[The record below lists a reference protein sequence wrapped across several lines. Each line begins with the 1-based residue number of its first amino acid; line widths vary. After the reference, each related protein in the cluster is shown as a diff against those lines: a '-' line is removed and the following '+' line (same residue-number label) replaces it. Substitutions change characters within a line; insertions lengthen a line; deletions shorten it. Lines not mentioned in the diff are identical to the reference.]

1 MPTDQPQDQSQDQPQ
16 APSPDQDW
24 EISLQKLYRR
34 RETNQPIREGDPRR
48 FLAAAADL
56 TARKVQRQ
64 ADTLTPST
72 TGPRMVVTCWDS
84 LLPPAFLEH
93 TITELD
99 PETDR
104 PEVLLGKILWEI
116 LQQFGPDDAY
126 LFLALITKA
135 GETLHPWQSPLTLN
149 ADEIPNILG
158 WEKTRLNEKP
168 IARFKEVHELVDRVI
183 ARTITLSI
191 TDLTSNAISEHTITQ
206 HSSPFWSLHGSA
218 YISRLGR
225 TVSTS
230 TDPSTYR
237 TALIQD
243 IQFTL
248 IPGHWIQIFLDRDP
262 QNLAQLIEFSQSAK
276 GILRINPTRKKLAA
290 RLALFL
296 TAIEPL
302 HPTATYRVRDLL
314 SEVESD
320 KNLNSYYKTDETQ
333 TRLFVRWNNALRAL
347 KNLEWSIEFDDETYP
362 NALRP
367 IWSNEE
373 EEDSPLPGRFDHW
386 FRTWLDGRLIL
397 RSSPPELSLE
407 NIRMGDRRLGS
418 IITRPK
424 RERVSAPIGPAPI
437 TGKTLNVALTLKGW
451 SKAQLS
457 NFLHMDRSMITH
469 WIKGSR
475 PISEDQ
481 RKRLWKILGKE
492 LLAAQKVRY

>member
-1 MPTDQPQDQSQDQPQ
+1 MSTIDQPQDQPQDQN
-16 APSPDQDW
+16 QDW
-24 EISLQKLYRR
+24 EVSLQKLYRR
-34 RETNQPIREGDPRR
+34 RETNQPIQEGDPRR

-56 TARKVQRQ
+56 TARQVQRQ
-64 ADTLTPST
+64 ADLPTPPT
-72 TGPRMVVTCWDS
+72 NETRTVVNCWDT
-84 LLPPAFLEH
+84 LLPTAFLDH
-93 TITELD
+93 TITLLD
-99 PETDR
+99 PETER

-116 LQQFGPDDAY
+116 LQQFGSDDAY

-135 GETLHPWQSPLTLN
+135 GETLHPWQSSLTLN

-158 WEKTRLNEKP
+158 WEKPRPNEKP
-168 IARFKEVHELVDRVI
+168 IARFKQVIELIDRVI
-183 ARTITLSI
+183 DRTITITI
-191 TDLTSNAISEHTITQ
+191 TDFTPNAYVDHTITQ
-206 HSSPFWSLHGSA
+206 HSSPFWSLNGRA

-225 TVSTS
+225 TTSTS

-237 TALIQD
+237 TALLKD
-243 IQFTL
+243 IQLTL

-262 QNLAQLIEFSQSAK
+262 QNLTQLIEFSQSAK

-302 HPTATYRVRDLL
+302 HPSATYRVRDLL
-314 SEVESD
+314 NEVESD
-320 KNLNSYYKTDETQ
+320 RNLQNYYKTDETQ

-347 KNLEWSIEFDDETYP
+347 KNLEWSIAFDDETYP
-362 NALRP
+362 HALRP
-367 IWSNEE
+367 IWSSEE
-373 EEDSPLPGRFDHW
+373 EEDSLLPGRFNHW
-386 FRTWLDGRLIL
+386 FSTWLDGRLIL
-397 RSSPPELSLE
+397 HSSPPEPKLE

-457 NFLHMDRSMITH
+457 TYLHMDRSMITH

-475 PISEDQ
+475 PISEEQ
-481 RKRLWKILGKE
+481 RKRLWKILAKE

>member
-1 MPTDQPQDQSQDQPQ
+1 MSTTDQPQDQPQDQSQDQN
-16 APSPDQDW
+16 QDW
-24 EISLQKLYRR
+24 EVSLQKLYRR
-34 RETNQPIREGDPRR
+34 RETNQPIQEGDPRR

-56 TARKVQRQ
+56 TARQVQRQ
-64 ADTLTPST
+64 ADLPTPST
-72 TGPRMVVTCWDS
+72 NETRTVVNCWDT
-84 LLPPAFLEH
+84 LLPTAFLDH
-93 TITELD
+93 TITLLD

-116 LQQFGPDDAY
+116 LQQFGSDDAY

-135 GETLHPWQSPLTLN
+135 GETLHPWQSSLTLN

-158 WEKTRLNEKP
+158 WEKPRPNEKP
-168 IARFKEVHELVDRVI
+168 IARFKQVIELIDRVI
-183 ARTITLSI
+183 DRTITITI
-191 TDLTSNAISEHTITQ
+191 TDLTPNAYVDHTITQ
-206 HSSPFWSLHGSA
+206 HSSPFWSLNGRA

-225 TVSTS
+225 TTSTS

-237 TALIQD
+237 NALLKD
-243 IQFTL
+243 IQLTL

-262 QNLAQLIEFSQSAK
+262 QNLTQLIEFSQSAK

-302 HPTATYRVRDLL
+302 HPSATYRVRDLL

-320 KNLNSYYKTDETQ
+320 RNLQNYYKTDETQ

-347 KNLEWSIEFDDETYP
+347 KNLEWSIAFDDETYP
-362 NALRP
+362 HALRP
-367 IWSNEE
+367 IWSSEE
-373 EEDSPLPGRFDHW
+373 EEDSLLPGRFNHW
-386 FRTWLDGRLIL
+386 FSTWLDGRLIL
-397 RSSPPELSLE
+397 HSSPPEPKLE

-457 NFLHMDRSMITH
+457 TYLHMDRSMITH

-475 PISEDQ
+475 PISEEQ
-481 RKRLWKILGKE
+481 RKRLWKILAKE

>member
-1 MPTDQPQDQSQDQPQ
+1 MTTNQSNHQNL
-16 APSPDQDW
+16 DW

-34 RETNQPIREGDPRR
+34 RETNQPLREGDPRR

-56 TARKVQRQ
+56 TARKEERQ
-64 ADTLTPST
+64 ANALRPEANSPNTIVNCWDTL
-72 TGPRMVVTCWDS
+72 
-84 LLPPAFLEH
+84 LPAAFLEH
-93 TITELD
+93 EITAGD

-116 LQQFGPDDAY
+116 LQQFGSDDAY
-126 LFLALITKA
+126 IFLTLITKA
-135 GETLHPWQSPLTLN
+135 GETDHPWQTPIQLN
-149 ADEIPNILG
+149 AEEIPILLG
-158 WEKTRLNEKP
+158 WEKPRPNEKP
-168 IARFKEVHELVDRVI
+168 IDRFSHILKLVDRVI
-183 ARTITLSI
+183 QRTLTITI
-191 TDLTSNAISEHTITQ
+191 TDISAPAVANHTVTQ
-206 HSSPFWSLHGSA
+206 HNSPFWTLNGCA

-225 TVSTS
+225 LSTS
-230 TDPSTYR
+230 ASDPAVYR
-237 TALIQD
+237 SGFVKD

-248 IPGHWIQIFLDRDP
+248 TPGHWIQIFLDRNP
-262 QNLAQLIEFSQSAK
+262 HSLNQLIEFSHSAK

-302 HPTATYRVRDLL
+302 HPSASYRVRDLL

-320 KNLNSYYKTDETQ
+320 KNLQNYYKTDETQ

-367 IWSNEE
+367 IWSSEE
-373 EEDSPLPGRFDHW
+373 EEDSPLPGRFNNW
-386 FRTWLDGRLIL
+386 FSTWLDGRLIL
-397 RSSPPELSLE
+397 RSTPLEPRLE

-424 RERVSAPIGPAPI
+424 RERISAPTGPAPI

-457 NFLHMDRSMITH
+457 YQLHMDRSMITH

-475 PISEDQ
+475 PISDDQ

>member
-1 MPTDQPQDQSQDQPQ
+1 MSTTDQPQDQSQDQSQ
-16 APSPDQDW
+16 DQNQDW
-24 EISLQKLYRR
+24 EVSLQKLYRR
-34 RETNQPIREGDPRR
+34 RETNQPIQEGDPRR

-56 TARKVQRQ
+56 TARQVQRQ
-64 ADTLTPST
+64 ADLPTPST
-72 TGPRMVVTCWDS
+72 NETRTVVNCWDT
-84 LLPPAFLEH
+84 LLPTAFLDH
-93 TITELD
+93 TITLLD

-116 LQQFGPDDAY
+116 LQQFGSDDAY

-135 GETLHPWQSPLTLN
+135 GETLHPWQSSLTLN

-158 WEKTRLNEKP
+158 WEKPRPNEKP
-168 IARFKEVHELVDRVI
+168 IARFKQVIELIDRVI
-183 ARTITLSI
+183 DRTITITI
-191 TDLTSNAISEHTITQ
+191 TDLTPNAYVDHTITQ
-206 HSSPFWSLHGSA
+206 HSSPFWSLNGRA

-225 TVSTS
+225 TTSTS

-237 TALIQD
+237 NALLKVIQL
-243 IQFTL
+243 TL

-262 QNLAQLIEFSQSAK
+262 QNLTQLIEFSQSAK

-302 HPTATYRVRDLL
+302 HPSATYRVRDLL

-320 KNLNSYYKTDETQ
+320 RSLQNYYKTDETQ

-347 KNLEWSIEFDDETYP
+347 KNLEWSIAFDDETYP
-362 NALRP
+362 HALRP
-367 IWSNEE
+367 IWSSEE
-373 EEDSPLPGRFDHW
+373 EEDSLLPGRFNHW
-386 FRTWLDGRLIL
+386 FSTWLDGRLIL
-397 RSSPPELSLE
+397 HSSPPEPKLE

-457 NFLHMDRSMITH
+457 TYLHMDRSMITH

-475 PISEDQ
+475 PISEEQ
-481 RKRLWKILGKE
+481 RKRLWKILAKE

>member
-1 MPTDQPQDQSQDQPQ
+1 MSNQPNNENL
-16 APSPDQDW
+16 DW

-34 RETNQPIREGDPRR
+34 HESDQPIREGDPRR

-56 TARKVQRQ
+56 TARKQERQ
-64 ADTLTPST
+64 SLNRLSPNTI
-72 TGPRMVVTCWDS
+72 VNCWDS
-84 LLPPAFLEH
+84 LLPPAFLDHE
-93 TITELD
+93 ITPQD
-99 PETDR
+99 SETDR

-116 LQQFGPDDAY
+116 LQQFGSDEAY
-126 LFLALITKA
+126 IFLALITKA
-135 GETLHPWQSPLTLN
+135 GETDHPWQSALQLN
-149 ADEIPNILG
+149 AEEIPNILG
-158 WEKTRLNEKP
+158 WEKPRPNEKP
-168 IARFKEVHELVDRVI
+168 IDRFRQVLELLDRVI
-183 ARTITLSI
+183 HRTITIAI
-191 TDLTSNAISEHTITQ
+191 TDTSPNAVADHTVTQ
-206 HSSPFWSLHGSA
+206 HNSSFWKLNGSA

-225 TVSTS
+225 LSTAAN
-230 TDPSTYR
+230 DPAAYR
-237 TALIQD
+237 SGYIKD
-243 IQFTL
+243 IQLTL
-248 IPGHWIQIFLDRDP
+248 IPGHWIQIFLDRNP
-262 QNLAQLIEFSQSAK
+262 QSLAHLVEFSQSAK
-276 GILRINPTRKKLAA
+276 NILRINPTRKKLAA

-302 HPTATYRVRDLL
+302 HPSATYRVRDLL

-320 KNLNSYYKTDETQ
+320 KNLQNFYKTDETQ

-367 IWSNEE
+367 IWSND
-373 EEDSPLPGRFDHW
+373 EDDDDDGPLPGRFNHW
-386 FRTWLDGRLIL
+386 FSTWLDGRLIL
-397 RSSPPELSLE
+397 RSAPLEPRLE

-424 RERVSAPIGPAPI
+424 RERLSAPTGPAPI

-457 NFLHMDRSMITH
+457 YQLHMDRSMITH

-475 PISEDQ
+475 PISEEQ